1 MTEAELFKILDEVK
15 IPADKQALVL
25 GWLGR
30 GDGVAVYRNV
40 AMDSGDFGHRKYM
53 SFGSKQAQ
61 LEPEHCE
68 EDGTPPTRL
77 PDMGPHINWKYQ
89 LEGWVRREEA

>member
-1 MTEAELFKILDEVK
+1 MTEAELFKILDEAK

-61 LEPEHCE
+61 LEPEHC
-68 EDGTPPTRL
+68 DGDGNPPKRL
-77 PDMGPHINWKYQ
+77 PDIGPQINWAYQ
-89 LEGWVRREEA
+89 LEGTVRRDA